1 MSQFAF
7 DPELEQQLNDI
18 DEFIRAQCGDDIT
31 VGFNQSEWL
40 LPSQTGE
47 APVQTMSSSWNVR
60 ADQSFPSSCGVKM
73 DGQSK
78 DPPPKHLQP
87 EVGVQIM
94 NLMDTYDKRTKKLS
108 GKYEYRLGSSEVTIV
123 ARASDEIKRV
133 RVYVQRCPEAAVR
146 TQDSVGPV
154 ELQVNLQQ
162 HDHSQTVV
170 SVDLGSVHRTDDGN
184 AVYRLEKADV
194 LERNKWEL
202 IIMMGFHTGVVTT
215 VKSKPFRITTR
226 ASHKTKSPEL
236 PLEKSSVAGNDI
248 QRIPSQYCE
257 VQNRSF
263 KAPNFT
269 EIEDNAIE
277 SLTTNAVVNR
287 VAIKLRQELSKLNLN
302 DETPSSTQTFLK
314 TNPLVFG
321 KVVLRPDTK
330 LDKRKV
336 SMHYNRDV
344 RARYVVEQ
352 PDLPDL
358 LKLMSRRTTCT
369 SGGRRR
375 ANGFKTAEEDFWWAC
390 GLCFFE
396 RRKKSTVKAHVTQR
410 VCQKTSLRKE
420 MRQRRKALGHLKR
433 YASCEFSTEGFE
445 DIEPLAWNSP
455 LSV

>member
-18 DEFIRAQCGDDIT
+18 DEFIRAQCGDDLS

-47 APVQTMSSSWNVR
+47 APAQTMSSSWNVR
-60 ADQSFPSSCGVKM
+60 ADQSFPSSCGAKM
-73 DGQSK
+73 EGLSK
-78 DPPPKHLQP
+78 DPPPKDLQP

-146 TQDSVGPV
+146 TQD
-154 ELQVNLQQ
+154 
-162 HDHSQTVV
+162 TV
-170 SVDLGSVHRTDDGN
+170 
-184 AVYRLEKADV
+184 
-194 LERNKWEL
+194 
-202 IIMMGFHTGVVTT
+202 GVVTI

-226 ASHKTKSPEL
+226 ASHKTRSPEL

-248 QRIPSQYCE
+248 QRIPSQHCE
-257 VQNRSF
+257 VQNHSF
-263 KAPNFT
+263 KGSNFT
-269 EIEDNAIE
+269 EVDEIAIAE
-277 SLTTNAVVNR
+277 SLNSNAVVNR
-287 VAIKLRQELSKLNLN
+287 VASKLRQELSKLHLN
-302 DETPSSTQTFLK
+302 DENPSSTPTCLK

>member
-18 DEFIRAQCGDDIT
+18 DEFIRAQCGDDLS

-47 APVQTMSSSWNVR
+47 APAQTMSSSWNVR
-60 ADQSFPSSCGVKM
+60 ADQSFPSSCGAKM
-73 DGQSK
+73 EGLSK
-78 DPPPKHLQP
+78 DPPPKDLQP

-146 TQDSVGPV
+146 TQDTVGPV

-202 IIMMGFHTGVVTT
+202 IIMMGFHAGVVTI

-226 ASHKTKSPEL
+226 ASHKTRSPEL
-236 PLEKSSVAGNDI
+236 PLEKSS
-248 QRIPSQYCE
+248 
-257 VQNRSF
+257 
-263 KAPNFT
+263 K
-269 EIEDNAIE
+269 
-277 SLTTNAVVNR
+277 
-287 VAIKLRQELSKLNLN
+287 
-302 DETPSSTQTFLK
+302 
-314 TNPLVFG
+314 
-321 KVVLRPDTK
+321 
-330 LDKRKV
+330 
-336 SMHYNRDV
+336 
-344 RARYVVEQ
+344 
-352 PDLPDL
+352 
-358 LKLMSRRTTCT
+358 
-369 SGGRRR
+369 
-375 ANGFKTAEEDFWWAC
+375 
-390 GLCFFE
+390 
-396 RRKKSTVKAHVTQR
+396 
-410 VCQKTSLRKE
+410 
-420 MRQRRKALGHLKR
+420 
-433 YASCEFSTEGFE
+433 
-445 DIEPLAWNSP
+445 
-455 LSV
+455 